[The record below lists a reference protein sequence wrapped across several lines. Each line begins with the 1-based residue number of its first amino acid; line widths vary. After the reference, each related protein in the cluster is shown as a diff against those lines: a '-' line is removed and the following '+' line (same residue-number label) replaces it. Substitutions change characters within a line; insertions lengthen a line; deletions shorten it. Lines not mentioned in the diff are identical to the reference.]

1 MFNLVSSFLFW
12 LLHCWWWWWWW
23 SLLFLKSIK
32 SGNFFFFF
40 FFYSTLDL
48 SGLTYFNFIF
58 VYWFVITYKIKISLC
73 HLMSDNIEIE
83 ASRMWHIWR
92 KLERIP
98 PPAVQ
103 PKCISQNKN
112 EDASFPN
119 NKLNWVF
126 SRMFTLQCNFFFLC
140 YFNWYYTYAR
150 RPEFQ
155 KLLSAQINNRFSLG
169 CLW

>member
-98 PPAVQ
+98 PPPPSSRNVSIKTRMKMLVF
-103 PKCISQNKN
+103 PIINWIGSSQ
-112 EDASFPN
+112 ECLPYS
-119 NKLNWVF
+119 VI
-126 SRMFTLQCNFFFLC
+126 FFFFAISTDITHMQEGLNFKSFC
-140 YFNWYYTYAR
+140 
-150 RPEFQ
+150 
-155 KLLSAQINNRFSLG
+155 LLKSIIDFH
-169 CLW
+169 